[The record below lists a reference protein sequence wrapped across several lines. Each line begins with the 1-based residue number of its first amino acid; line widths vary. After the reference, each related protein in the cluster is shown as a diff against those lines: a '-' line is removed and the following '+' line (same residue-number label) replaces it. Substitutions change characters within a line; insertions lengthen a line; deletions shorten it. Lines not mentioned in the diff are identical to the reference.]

1 MVGSITTKL
10 PRGNMLKLGI
20 EPDPFRL
27 APDAG
32 LVRCRISTCLAIMHG
47 EERLAMALA
56 DNDIHIDIYNG

>member
-1 MVGSITTKL
+1 
-10 PRGNMLKLGI
+10 MLKLGI

-56 DNDIHIDIYNG
+56 DNDIHIDIDIYNG